1 MNPPTT
7 QILVFKGVSYLKLM
21 TTILSDIQTVVEKKE
36 RKYLAHIPQEVIDAL
51 KSHENIPNPPY
62 IRWEHYSTDKFYYLV
77 TFSTEK
83 SSMKNPL
90 LPGNITELPERIAR
104 SLETQYYHSYPLEP
118 NKIAWDIVTWKG
130 KPIARAR
137 ILFGYGA
144 NAHGSLVFRY
154 FILSDFIKEYLN
166 LHGRTKLYWKQVTP
180 HAWLISKDRK
190 DYDAVTWNVWDK
202 ITLPLKIIL
211 QIGFYTEA
219 EEETELTLKNGK
231 PAVLLRIN
239 ITKAKSIDTFL
250 TNALEVSKG
259 SVEIHKL
266 LNAYLKA
273 TPKEQLDP
281 DDFDLCDL
289 AFKLYNFRI
298 ISNTDNNKICRHRDR
313 PFYIHGFSLKT
324 QTERGDDG

>member
-1 MNPPTT
+1 MNP
-7 QILVFKGVSYLKLM
+7 
-21 TTILSDIQTVVEKKE
+21 ILSDIQTVVENKKTT
-36 RKYLAHIPQEVIDAL
+36 YLAHIPQEVIDVL
-51 KSHENIPNPPY
+51 KERGNIPNPPY

-77 TFSTEK
+77 TFGTEK

-90 LPGNITELPERIAR
+90 LPGNITELPERIAH
-104 SLETQYYHSYPLEP
+104 SLETQSYRSFPLKP

-137 ILFGYGA
+137 ILFGYGE
-144 NAHGSLVFRY
+144 NAHGRLVFGY

-166 LHGRTKLYWKQVTP
+166 LHGRSKLYWKQVDNNT
-180 HAWLISKDRK
+180 WLISKDRK

-202 ITLPLKIIL
+202 IKLPKKIIL

-219 EEETELTLKNGK
+219 EEETELTLKDGK
-231 PAVLLRIN
+231 PAVLLRVN

-250 TNALEVSKG
+250 TNALEVSKR

-266 LNAYLKA
+266 FNAYIKA

-289 AFKLYNFRI
+289 VFKLYNFRI
-298 ISNTDNNKICRHRDR
+298 ISNTEQNKICKHRDR
-313 PFYIHGFSLKT
+313 PFYIHGFALKT
-324 QTERGDDG
+324 TERGDDG